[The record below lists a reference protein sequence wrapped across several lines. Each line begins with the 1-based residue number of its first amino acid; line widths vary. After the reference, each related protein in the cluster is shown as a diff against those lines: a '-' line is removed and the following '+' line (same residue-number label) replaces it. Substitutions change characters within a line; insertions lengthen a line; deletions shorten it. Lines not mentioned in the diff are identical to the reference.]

1 MHDGI
6 TYLRLRF
13 LSAQI
18 VCVPL
23 ALLLEGS
30 KIKAAW
36 TAATLAKGMTA
47 QKLATT
53 LAFSGWY
60 LYTYNE
66 CELPSCSAVLQ
77 KVSELV
83 CFPFSPGIVERQH
96 WCPSRI
102 TPYILTRK

>member
-1 MHDGI
+1 M
-6 TYLRLRF
+6 
-13 LSAQI
+13 QV

-30 KIKAAW
+30 KVKAAW

-47 QKLATT
+47 KKLATT

-66 CELPSCSAVLQ
+66 CEFCTCYTALTKSAKTLFFSCSSSIAN
-77 KVSELV
+77 
-83 CFPFSPGIVERQH
+83 
-96 WCPSRI
+96 
-102 TPYILTRK
+102 RKH